1 MKKLIPIIV
10 FFLISSDVFAQLND
24 VHKIF
29 EKYQDVEGITS
40 IKVGKG
46 MFGLLNKLKIEDEVV
61 QKIKPLLGKVNSI
74 NILISGGG
82 KLLDSLTGIKSNLIK
97 LGDNI
102 PLGLQNEINLAVKKL
117 NYEELVTITSSGR
130 KIKLLTVDSN
140 GDFLHNLLL
149 SITGAEQNIL
159 MLLDGDV
166 PMSELSKFISESN

>member
-10 FFLISSDVFAQLND
+10 FVLLSSNVFAQLND

-46 MFGLLNKLKIEDEVV
+46 MFSLLNKLKVEDEDV

-102 PLGLQNEINLAVKKL
+102 PLGLQSEINLAIKKL
-117 NYEELVTITSSGR
+117 NYEELVTVNSSGR

-149 SITGAEQNIL
+149 SITGADQNIL